1 MHAARPSGGPVL
13 GWYAWLDRYNGGADA
28 AGVNVAVGPRR
39 RGATCTCSG
48 WRMHSHAHRR
58 CVMRRR
64 RHVTTAVRITAA
76 CRAVASGG
84 GCRATG
90 TGTGC
95 RGTGVEANAAVVLA
109 DTARRTR
116 WWSGQSVRRGCCA
129 VLAGAIAAVTALAL
143 TVTTAVALHPAPRRR

>member
-1 MHAARPSGGPVL
+1 
-13 GWYAWLDRYNGGADA
+13 
-28 AGVNVAVGPRR
+28 
-39 RGATCTCSG
+39 
-48 WRMHSHAHRR
+48 
-58 CVMRRR
+58 MRRT
-64 RHVTTAVRITAA
+64 RHVTTAAHITAAA

-116 WWSGQSVRRGCCA
+116 WWSGQSVRRRCCA
-129 VLAGAIAAVTALAL
+129 VLAGAIAAVAALTL
-143 TVTTAVALHPAPRRR
+143 TVTTAGPLHPAPRRR